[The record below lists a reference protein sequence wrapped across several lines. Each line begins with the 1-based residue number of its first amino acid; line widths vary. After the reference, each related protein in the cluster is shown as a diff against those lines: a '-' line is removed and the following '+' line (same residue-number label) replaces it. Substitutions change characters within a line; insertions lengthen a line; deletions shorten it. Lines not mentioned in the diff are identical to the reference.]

1 MFFALSGLAGL
12 PGIEVEGMVHPF
24 GNEKKHTM
32 RTTKFDATAEAF
44 APEPPAPSSHDAE
57 LQNSN
62 HHIAAKGFA
71 QMFGLHPA
79 MAFLTLIVDTMLFG
93 AEAGSLGATFVISL
107 AASVVLGVIT
117 YRAQIK
123 WFDDDNESALLKA
136 CILAFLT
143 AIPTPLPGFVYVP
156 AGVVGAF
163 HTLRRK

>member
-1 MFFALSGLAGL
+1 MKNSK
-12 PGIEVEGMVHPF
+12 F
-24 GNEKKHTM
+24 G
-32 RTTKFDATAEAF
+32 ATAEAF
-44 APEPPAPSSHDAE
+44 APESPAPSSRQDAE

-79 MAFLTLIVDTMLFG
+79 VAFLTLIVDTMLFG
-93 AEAGSLGATFVISL
+93 AEAGSLGTSWPISV
-107 AASVVLGVIT
+107 AASMVLGVIA

-123 WFDDDNESALLKA
+123 WFEDDNESALLKA
-136 CILAFLT
+136 GILAFLT
-143 AIPTPLPGFVYVP
+143 AIPTPLPGIVYMP